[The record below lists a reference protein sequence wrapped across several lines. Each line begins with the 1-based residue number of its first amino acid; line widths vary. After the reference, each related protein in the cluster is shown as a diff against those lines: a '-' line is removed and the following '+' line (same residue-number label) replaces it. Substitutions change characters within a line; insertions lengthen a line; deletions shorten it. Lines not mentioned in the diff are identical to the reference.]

1 MLGLLYA
8 LHDSALLQAYPHFIL
23 NSHHRAGTGINPIL
37 YLGGTWSLEVTLASG
52 GE

>member
-23 NSHHRAGTGINPIL
+23 NSHHIEQAL
-37 YLGGTWSLEVTLASG
+37 VLSAFTWEEPGA
-52 GE
+52 